1 VPDTLGDRDLDAQ
14 RRAENFPVAL
24 RLLPATSRR
33 HLVTVYDVVR
43 VIDDLGDEAAGDR
56 TELLR
61 AFAVDLRR
69 VWTDGRPAHPV
80 LRHLVGTARDCR
92 LEPEPF
98 ERLLQAN
105 LQDQVVARYP
115 TRDALLGYCA
125 LSAAPVGR
133 IVLAVFGVRSPA
145 AAALSDRV
153 CAGLQLLE
161 HWQDVAEDRARGRV
175 YLPLED
181 MAACGVHERDLDA
194 ASSSPALRRLVEVET
209 GFALELLD
217 AGAELVAGLR
227 GWPRLAVAGY
237 VAGGRAAADALRRSG
252 FEVLAGSPRPRRR
265 DVARH
270 LLREVVRR

>member
-1 VPDTLGDRDLDAQ
+1 VSDRHLDAQ

-24 RLLPATSRR
+24 RLLPAAPRR

-43 VIDDLGDEAAGDR
+43 VIDDLGDEAPGDR
-56 TELLR
+56 TELLQ

-69 VWTDGRPAHPV
+69 VWTDGLPAHPV
-80 LRHLVGTARDCR
+80 LRPLVRTARECR

-105 LQDQVVARYP
+105 LQDQAVTRYP
-115 TRDALLGYCA
+115 DREALLQYCA

-133 IVLAVFGVRSPA
+133 IVLAVFDVRWPPA
-145 AAALSDRV
+145 TALSDRV

-161 HWQDVAEDRARGRV
+161 HWQDVAEDRRRGRV
-175 YLPLED
+175 YLPQQD
-181 MAACGVHERDLDA
+181 MAATGVPESDLDGV
-194 ASSSPALRRLVEVET
+194 SSSPALRRLIALET
-209 GFALELLD
+209 GFALDQLG
-217 AGAELVAGLR
+217 AGAELVGGLR

-252 FEVLAGSPRPRRR
+252 WDVLAGSPRPRRQ